1 MEFEWDDSKAAT
13 NLSKHSVDFFDAA
26 HVFEDEMRIEK
37 FDGSEPYRE
46 DRFITIGLF
55 DGNELAV
62 VYTFRED
69 TVRII
74 SARKAGLNER
84 RNYWENR

>member
-1 MEFEWDDSKAAT
+1 MQVFG
-13 NLSKHSVDFFDAA
+13 DA
-26 HVFEDEMRIEK
+26 MRIEK
-37 FDGSEPYRE
+37 FDGREPYGE

-62 VYTFRED
+62 VYTLRED

-74 SARKAGLNER
+74 SARKAGPNER
-84 RNYWENR
+84 RSYWENR

>member
-1 MEFEWDDSKAAT
+1 
-13 NLSKHSVDFFDAA
+13 
-26 HVFEDEMRIEK
+26 MRIEK
-37 FDGSEPYRE
+37 FDGREPYGE

-62 VYTFRED
+62 VYTLRED

-74 SARKAGLNER
+74 SARKAGPNER
-84 RNYWENR
+84 RSYWENR